1 VNTTI
6 PRSSS
11 DLAATTVPSTSTITT
26 PAKANPRPSGISSS
40 KPQQPS
46 STQLPGMG
54 PMITPTRQVPSKSGS
69 SGIRNSS
76 GGKVWTHPTPEPA
89 VSSSLAASVM
99 SFVAIQYSQQEQLT
113 SPAKDKL
120 SLREIQEE
128 EQALE
133 AEVSDGGR
141 LKKNMYRKKLWLS
154 LSSKENSITT
164 SSLIGNLDIKKRSP
178 GNRHRW
184 RRN

>member
-1 VNTTI
+1 
-6 PRSSS
+6 
-11 DLAATTVPSTSTITT
+11 
-26 PAKANPRPSGISSS
+26 
-40 KPQQPS
+40 
-46 STQLPGMG
+46 
-54 PMITPTRQVPSKSGS
+54 MITPTRQVPSKSGS

-113 SPAKDKL
+113 SPAKDKR

-133 AEVSDGGR
+133 AEANF
-141 LKKNMYRKKLWLS
+141 LKWWTAEEERVQEEALALAQFQSKLNNNNKQSNGKHRYKDKRPRKSAKVTTE
-154 LSSKENSITT
+154 SKQKPQPD
-164 SSLIGNLDIKKRSP
+164 LG
-178 GNRHRW
+178 
-184 RRN
+184 